1 MTIRRTV
8 TVVTVTTDDTVST
21 ADEGGDSLKTV
32 LVAFVANVLIAIAK
46 TVAAL
51 LTGSASMVAE
61 SAHSWAD
68 SGNEIFLLIAEKR
81 SGKKADDAHPLGYG
95 KEAYVWSMFAA
106 VGLLTAGAV
115 VSIGH
120 GIQQLGSREAA
131 GDYLINYIVLAIAF
145 VLEGSSFLQALR
157 QTRGVA
163 SKAGLHPLRYITRTS
178 DPTLRA
184 VFFEDAAAQVGL
196 LIAAAGVA
204 LHQLTGNA
212 MWDALGSILVG
223 VMLAVVAVFLVNRN
237 REFLVGEAITGRV
250 REGVLQALID
260 NEAIERVTYLHLE
273 FVGPQKLFVVASVD
287 LVGDER
293 ESVLAVR
300 LQEVE
305 DKVRR
310 HAMIEHAV
318 LSLSLPQEQALVP
331 GSDAPGNPPR

>member
-1 MTIRRTV
+1 MTGVTSTSGATV
-8 TVVTVTTDDTVST
+8 
-21 ADEGGDSLKTV
+21 AGAGGKDQGNDSLVTV

-61 SAHSWAD
+61 AAHSWAD

-81 SGKKADDAHPLGYG
+81 GAKEADEAHPLGYG

-120 GIQQLGSREAA
+120 GVQQLGSTAEA
-131 GDYLINYIVLAIAF
+131 GDYLVNYIVLAIAF
-145 VLEGSSFLQALR
+145 VLEGTSFLQALR

-204 LHQLTGNA
+204 LHEITGNA

-237 REFLVGEAITGRV
+237 REFLVGEAITGPV
-250 REGVLQALID
+250 RDRVLQALLD
-260 NEAIERVTYLHLE
+260 NAAIEKVTYLHME
-273 FVGPQKLFVVASVD
+273 FVGPQKLFVVATVD

-293 ESVLAVR
+293 ESVLAVH
-300 LQEVE
+300 LQQVE
-305 DKVRR
+305 DEVRK

-318 LSLSLPQEQALVP
+318 LSLSLPHEKPL
-331 GSDAPGNPPR
+331 APGDKAQRNPAR

>member
-1 MTIRRTV
+1 MADV
-8 TVVTVTTDDTVST
+8 TLTSDDTASA
-21 ADEGGDSLKTV
+21 ADQGGDSLRTV
-32 LVAFVANVLIAIAK
+32 LIAFAANVVIAIAK
-46 TVAAL
+46 TAAAL
-51 LTGSASMVAE
+51 MTGSASMVAE
-61 SAHSWAD
+61 AAHSWAD
-68 SGNEIFLLIAEKR
+68 SGNEIFLLVAEKR
-81 SGKKADDAHPLGYG
+81 GAKKADEAHPLGYG

-120 GIQQLGSREAA
+120 GIQQLGSSEKA
-131 GDYLINYIVLAIAF
+131 GDYVINYIVLAIAF

-184 VFFEDAAAQVGL
+184 VFFEDAAAQIGL
-196 LIAAAGVA
+196 LIAATGVA
-204 LHQLTGNA
+204 LHQITGNA

-237 REFLVGEAITGRV
+237 REFLVGEAITGPV
-250 REGVLQALID
+250 RERALQALLD

-318 LSLSLPQEQALVP
+318 LSLSLPDEESLIP
-331 GSDAPGNPPR
+331 GGNARARADHTD